1 MSPAAEKRPLEPA
14 GSGLAAWIATGLGVG
29 HFPIA
34 PGTAGSLFALLPAW
48 GVGQISTPWIA
59 ALVIA
64 ALCAVGVPI
73 VNAALPR
80 LGNRK
85 DPGCV
90 VYDEITGVL
99 ITFFLTPPLT
109 WKTALLGFALFRLF
123 DVTKLPPVRQL
134 EKLPDG
140 LGVMADD
147 WMAGVFSCLA
157 LHGCLALFPSL
168 TG

>member
-1 MSPAAEKRPLEPA
+1 MGYLPGPWVAA
-14 GSGLAAWIATGLGVG
+14 V
-29 HFPIA
+29 
-34 PGTAGSLFALLPAW
+34 
-48 GVGQISTPWIA
+48 
-59 ALVIA
+59 VITV
-64 ALCAVGVPI
+64 LCALGVPI

-80 LGNRK
+80 LGNLK

-90 VYDEITGVL
+90 VYDEITGML